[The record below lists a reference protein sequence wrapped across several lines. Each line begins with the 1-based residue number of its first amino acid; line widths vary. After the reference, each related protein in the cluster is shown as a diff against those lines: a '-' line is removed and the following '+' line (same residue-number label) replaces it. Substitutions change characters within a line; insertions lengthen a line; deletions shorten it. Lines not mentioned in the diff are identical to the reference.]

1 MLAPTAFLAL
11 AMQCAPGVHPETAF
25 DVARVESNFNPYAI
39 AEIIPKAERSATKT
53 RVISHFPTN
62 KTEALARIK
71 QIEAKKHRYSVG
83 LMQITST
90 NFARFGMTAE
100 KLLSPCHNLT
110 VFEKILTDCYR
121 RGGSLKRALSCYY
134 AGNFTTGQQP
144 EAQFAKTSYVERIGL
159 SDNQKYQVPATKT
172 FLQTKSKV
180 LTNSQFA
187 DKPVV
192 HWPREVIRGVPATL
206 KNSSSI

>member
-11 AMQCAPGVHPETAF
+11 AMQCSPAVHPETAF

-62 KTEALARIK
+62 KTEAIARIK

-110 VFEKILTDCYR
+110 VFEKIFTDCYR

-134 AGNFTTGQQP
+134 AGDFTTGQQP
-144 EAQFAKTSYVERIGL
+144 EAQFAKTSYVERIGYVVPSTRQERTRKEDAPNL
-159 SDNQKYQVPATKT
+159 KRENFAIWDVLRDFPEAITVTQSDIE
-172 FLQTKSKV
+172 SKE
-180 LTNSQFA
+180 L
-187 DKPVV
+187 
-192 HWPREVIRGVPATL
+192 
-206 KNSSSI
+206 

>member
-11 AMQCAPGVHPETAF
+11 AMQCAPSVHPETAF
-25 DVARVESNFNPYAI
+25 DIARVESNFNPYAI
-39 AEIIPKAERSATKT
+39 AEIIPKAKRKAAKT

-144 EAQFAKTSYVERIGL
+144 EAQFAKTSYVERIGYVVPSTRQERTRKEDAPNL
-159 SDNQKYQVPATKT
+159 KRENFAIWDVLRDFPEAITVTVTQSDIE
-172 FLQTKSKV
+172 SKE
-180 LTNSQFA
+180 L
-187 DKPVV
+187 
-192 HWPREVIRGVPATL
+192 
-206 KNSSSI
+206 

>member
-11 AMQCAPGVHPETAF
+11 AMQCSPAVHPETAF

-62 KTEALARIK
+62 KTEAIARIK

-100 KLLSPCHNLT
+100 KLLSPCHNLA

-144 EAQFAKTSYVERIGL
+144 EAQFAKTSYVERIGYVVPSTRQERTRKEDAPNL
-159 SDNQKYQVPATKT
+159 KRENFAIWDVLRDFPEAITVTVTQSDIE
-172 FLQTKSKV
+172 SKE
-180 LTNSQFA
+180 L
-187 DKPVV
+187 
-192 HWPREVIRGVPATL
+192 
-206 KNSSSI
+206 

>member
-11 AMQCAPGVHPETAF
+11 AMQCSPAVHPETAF

-62 KTEALARIK
+62 KTEAIARIK

-134 AGNFTTGQQP
+134 AGDFTTGQQP
-144 EAQFAKTSYVERIGL
+144 EAQFAKTSYVERIGYVVPSTRQERTRKEDAPNL
-159 SDNQKYQVPATKT
+159 KRENFAIWDVLRDFPEAITVTQSDIE
-172 FLQTKSKV
+172 SKE
-180 LTNSQFA
+180 L
-187 DKPVV
+187 
-192 HWPREVIRGVPATL
+192 
-206 KNSSSI
+206 

>member
-62 KTEALARIK
+62 KTEAIARIK

-100 KLLSPCHNLT
+100 KLLSPCHNLA

-144 EAQFAKTSYVERIGL
+144 EAQFAKTSYVERIGYVVPSTRQERTRKEDAPNL
-159 SDNQKYQVPATKT
+159 KRENFAIWDVLRDFPEAITVTQSDIE
-172 FLQTKSKV
+172 SKE
-180 LTNSQFA
+180 L
-187 DKPVV
+187 
-192 HWPREVIRGVPATL
+192 
-206 KNSSSI
+206 

>member
-1 MLAPTAFLAL
+1 MLAPTAFMAL
-11 AMQCAPGVHPETAF
+11 AMQCSPAVHPETAF

-39 AEIIPKAERSATKT
+39 AEIIPKAERSATNT

-62 KTEALARIK
+62 KTEAIARIK

-144 EAQFAKTSYVERIGL
+144 EAQFAKTSYVERIGYVVPSTRQERTRKEDAPNL
-159 SDNQKYQVPATKT
+159 KRENFAIWDVLRDFPEAITVTVTQSDIE
-172 FLQTKSKV
+172 SKE
-180 LTNSQFA
+180 L
-187 DKPVV
+187 
-192 HWPREVIRGVPATL
+192 
-206 KNSSSI
+206 

>member
-134 AGNFTTGQQP
+134 AGDFTTGQQP
-144 EAQFAKTSYVERIGL
+144 EAQFAKTSYVERIGYVVPSTRQERTRKEDAPNL
-159 SDNQKYQVPATKT
+159 KRENFAIWDVLRDFPEAITVTQSDIE
-172 FLQTKSKV
+172 SKE
-180 LTNSQFA
+180 L
-187 DKPVV
+187 
-192 HWPREVIRGVPATL
+192 
-206 KNSSSI
+206 

>member
-1 MLAPTAFLAL
+1 MLTPTAFLAL
-11 AMQCAPGVHPETAF
+11 AMQCAPSVHPETAF

-39 AEIIPKAERSATKT
+39 AEIIPKAERSATNT
-53 RVISHFPTN
+53 RVISHFPAN

-134 AGNFTTGQQP
+134 AGDFTTGQQP
-144 EAQFAKTSYVERIGL
+144 EAQFAKTSYVERIGYVVPSTRQERTRKEDAPNL
-159 SDNQKYQVPATKT
+159 KRENFAIWDVLRDFPEAITVTQSDIE
-172 FLQTKSKV
+172 SKE
-180 LTNSQFA
+180 L
-187 DKPVV
+187 
-192 HWPREVIRGVPATL
+192 
-206 KNSSSI
+206 